1 MTDKTR
7 VHVRISE
14 ANAQKLD
21 RLCIEQDTPKGAIV
35 DEALTLLFLPP
46 LERPDTIILQQ
57 IRRVEG
63 KIDRLDA
70 SLAFQADLFVEFLF
84 AWLKQSPGPHP
95 LRSPTDDARAGSE
108 LEALMKRVA
117 DRSNP
122 FIWS

>member
-70 SLAFQADLFVEFLF
+70 SMAFQADLFVEFLF

>member
-70 SLAFQADLFVEFLF
+70 SMAFQADLFVEFLF
-84 AWLKQSPGPHP
+84 AWLKQSLGPHP